1 MTQHF
6 TIVKLQAVNRNSFS
20 DMAYGALGW
29 AGLGWRG
36 CLAEK
41 SVEKL
46 MHKNIVSIAYVPP
59 EKIDY
64 AWDLA

>member
-20 DMAYGALGW
+20 DKAHGALGW
-29 AGLGWRG
+29 AGG
-36 CLAEK
+36 CLTEK
-41 SVEKL
+41 SAEKL